1 MAYKMK
7 SPYKMIV
14 GNIKPSPPQE
24 KNKMAKLNTSSLPK
38 YKGGTAPMARGN
50 MLKLGKAAKKIAK
63 AFLSTKS
70 QQAKVAGKGGSNTKS
85 FIKQVKSKFS
95 KKTNREKVTGM
106 SEKYFKNVEKS
117 FKNNP
122 NLKKSSPGYYTIKK

>member
-1 MAYKMK
+1 MAYKMQ

-14 GNIKPSPPQE
+14 GNIKPSK
-24 KNKMAKLNTSSLPK
+24 KNKMAKLDTSSLPR

-50 MLKLGKAAKKIAK
+50 MLKLSKAAKA
-63 AFLSTKS
+63 L
-70 QQAKVAGKGGSNTKS
+70 
-85 FIKQVKSKFS
+85 FS

>member
-1 MAYKMK
+1 MAYKMQ

-14 GNIKPSPPQE
+14 GNTKPSK
-24 KNKMAKLNTSSLPK
+24 KNKMAKLDTSSLPK

-50 MLKLGKAAKKIAK
+50 MLKLSKAAKKMAK
-63 AFLSTKS
+63 AFL
-70 QQAKVAGKGGSNTKS
+70 
-85 FIKQVKSKFS
+85 S

>member
-7 SPYKMIV
+7 SPYRMT
-14 GNIKPSPPQE
+14 GNIKPPKPYSGGAKYQGEIKKAPSKATQFIRKV
-24 KNKMAKLNTSSLPK
+24 KNTPA
-38 YKGGTAPMARGN
+38 GTPGTIGF
-50 MLKLGKAAKKIAK
+50 LKTLGFGALSFGPLGILGKGKKLKQASK
-63 AFLSTKS
+63 ALKS
-70 QQAKVAGKGGSNTKS
+70 A
-85 FIKQVKSKFS
+85 IKP
-95 KKTNREKVTGM
+95 KTNREKVTGM